1 MVGKRFSKTYPGPI
15 CSDNFL
21 KYHPKRLSDES
32 EDRHARRLRLGRKSK
47 YMLAKLQTPMAPA
60 AEEAK
65 TLPEASLDK

>member
-32 EDRHARRLRLGRKSK
+32 EDRHSIGKVPVLWDEWRNAGH
-47 YMLAKLQTPMAPA
+47 P
-60 AEEAK
+60 
-65 TLPEASLDK
+65 